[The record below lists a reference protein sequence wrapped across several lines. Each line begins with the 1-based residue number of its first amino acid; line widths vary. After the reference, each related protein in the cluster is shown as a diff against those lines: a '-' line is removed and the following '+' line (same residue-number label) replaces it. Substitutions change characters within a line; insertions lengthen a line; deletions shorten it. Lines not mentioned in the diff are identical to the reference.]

1 MHLISVCLRCVGLL
15 HPVTWSKSKPVSP
28 DSGNDPGKKGGS
40 AQARE
45 RQADILIGYKRA
57 NRWRL
62 NEGCQVFSSKN
73 EECYVFMRILFWGD
87 LNWIIVIIDLC
98 TLQDMVRAM
107 VGVYV
112 GMMIVFLCLF
122 KVRRSKTQKLRAKR
136 RAKPAGAAIVLCQ
149 CLSIFMWFTP
159 NLCPLS
165 HACRWNTCPCHS
177 TAHDRIEMAWLHT
190 HGPILYRVV
199 TRWCGVARWVYPCKE
214 KKNGWR
220 LTTGPSN
227 NTVLLKTL
235 WCMCHFLAN
244 PAAFLG

>member
-1 MHLISVCLRCVGLL
+1 MAMAKVLWKYFPAAKMADFAKSNLHQPLHFLIHSRKLSNVGPEIQEFDGLSLCIWFLYVLGALVCFTQWLGRILNLSAQMVGMIREK
-15 HPVTWSKSKPVSP
+15 KS
-28 DSGNDPGKKGGS
+28 GW

-112 GMMIVFLCLF
+112 GMMIAFLCLF

-136 RAKPAGAAIVLCQ
+136 RAKPAGAAIFVLCQ
-149 CLSIFMWFTP
+149 CLSIFM
-159 NLCPLS
+159 
-165 HACRWNTCPCHS
+165 
-177 TAHDRIEMAWLHT
+177 
-190 HGPILYRVV
+190 
-199 TRWCGVARWVYPCKE
+199 
-214 KKNGWR
+214 
-220 LTTGPSN
+220 
-227 NTVLLKTL
+227 
-235 WCMCHFLAN
+235 
-244 PAAFLG
+244 